1 MQNTANHT
9 LHLDLSPAVFD
20 LSCHLVQMGREE
32 SVRLMTLRNSSLL
45 QSNLN
50 ARRDFTHDHH
60 TISPSFFFKLPLME
74 FTTINETQLSEEGQL
89 SELQVGYMFSR
100 SSGLKTDRISVVRVC
115 HQGKNQGPGIHFS

>member
-32 SVRLMTLRNSSLL
+32 SVRLMTLRNFSLL

-89 SELQVGYMFSR
+89 SELQVGCMFSR

-115 HQGKNQGPGIHFS
+115 HQGKN